1 MIIVKND
8 IMILAKDIYKDKRE
22 DGYYSPFRV
31 F

>member
-1 MIIVKND
+1 MIIKND

-22 DGYYSPFRV
+22 DGYNSPFRV